1 MDAVADFLTHLALER
16 GASRH
21 TVAAYRGDLAQLRE
35 FLRAREVEIDDA
47 SADDLAAFATSLERA
62 GLSAATRRRRLAAAR
77 SLLRHR
83 GRIGARPMDA
93 RAIVPLPRLPKRLPR
108 VLSFEQ
114 AALLVEH
121 PDASP
126 LGLRDRAALELL
138 YGGGLRVSELTGL
151 RPGDLDLE
159 RGLVRVEGKGGRQ
172 RIVPV
177 GRLAAE
183 ACRRY
188 LARGRPFLGKRQEA
202 AAFLLNARGRRI
214 SRQGVFGIVRA
225 HAAAV
230 GIDQPVTP
238 HVLRHSFATHML
250 ERGADLRVV
259 QELLGHASVATTE
272 IYTHLGDGALRKAF
286 ERAHPRARRQG

>member
-35 FLRAREVEIDDA
+35 FLQARKVEIDDA
-47 SADDLAAFATSLERA
+47 SADDLEAFAASLERA

-114 AALLVEH
+114 AALIVEH

-159 RGLVRVEGKGGRQ
+159 RGLVRVEG
-172 RIVPV
+172 
-177 GRLAAE
+177 
-183 ACRRY
+183 
-188 LARGRPFLGKRQEA
+188 
-202 AAFLLNARGRRI
+202 
-214 SRQGVFGIVRA
+214 
-225 HAAAV
+225 
-230 GIDQPVTP
+230 
-238 HVLRHSFATHML
+238 
-250 ERGADLRVV
+250 
-259 QELLGHASVATTE
+259 
-272 IYTHLGDGALRKAF
+272 
-286 ERAHPRARRQG
+286 